1 MLVIL
6 LMPASSGAD
15 LILSN
20 ENTRCCHSKVR
31 SFNGTMSSEPLC
43 DGQSNVLR
51 HRLVAQGGRLG
62 AVLRGG
68 VVKHGRVA
76 SYAEPRMVSPVF
88 FLKLLASH
96 AAGAQATPAMPTTTT
111 APATIAR
118 Q

>member
-1 MLVIL
+1 MS
-6 LMPASSGAD
+6 PEPPWD
-15 LILSN
+15 R
-20 ENTRCCHSKVR
+20 RCK
-31 SFNGTMSSEPLC
+31 
-43 DGQSNVLR
+43 VLR

-96 AAGAQATPAMPTTTT
+96 AAGAASEKG
-111 APATIAR
+111 
-118 Q
+118 